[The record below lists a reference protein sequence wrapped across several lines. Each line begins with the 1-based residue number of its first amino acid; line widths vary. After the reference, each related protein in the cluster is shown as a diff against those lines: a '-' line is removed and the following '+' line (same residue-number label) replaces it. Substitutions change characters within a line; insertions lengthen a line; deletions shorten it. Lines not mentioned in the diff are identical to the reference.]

1 MTTQAKRT
9 QTLVDN
15 FFARKITGAEL
26 IALRDIADDECNMGE
41 LRAVADALSTI
52 RRLQQQGF

>member
-1 MTTQAKRT
+1 MKAQAKRT

-15 FFARKITGAEL
+15 FFARKITGREL
-26 IALRDIADDECNMGE
+26 IALRDIADDENDMVE

-52 RRLQQQGF
+52 RRMQSQGF